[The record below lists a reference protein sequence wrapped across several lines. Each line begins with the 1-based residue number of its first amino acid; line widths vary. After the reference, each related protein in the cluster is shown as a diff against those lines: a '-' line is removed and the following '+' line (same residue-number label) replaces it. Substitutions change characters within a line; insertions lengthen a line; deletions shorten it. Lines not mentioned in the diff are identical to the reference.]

1 MTDEMRRMDIMLEC
15 FYSRIAAVPG
25 LLFLC
30 DVLGALILIKVF
42 LQVQEL
48 THSEWMMVTSTGRHI
63 IQAAAAA
70 NAKEDHV
77 DSTKWLRIFTQQN
90 CGRDVISRRVI
101 PSPHYH

>member
-1 MTDEMRRMDIMLEC
+1 MLEC

-48 THSEWMMVTSTGRHI
+48 THSE
-63 IQAAAAA
+63 
-70 NAKEDHV
+70 
-77 DSTKWLRIFTQQN
+77 
-90 CGRDVISRRVI
+90 
-101 PSPHYH
+101 